1 MARVKGGLF
10 SIEASGQFAQSL
22 VFDKRGYVRQY
33 VEPSNAKTEAQGN
46 QRQKFQGLQRAV
58 GGLNTVAREA
68 AGLYSPTT
76 YRWGAYVNSQMNSYY
91 NDVSVQYAALAPAT
105 QDEWDAAA
113 NGGGLFETSP
123 IEYATNAVDSAGKLL
138 YLLAYVFYVGMGDP
152 GGVGDLAAGGAAV
165 AWAGYLL

>member
-33 VEPSNAKTEAQGN
+33 KTPANAKTEAQGN
-46 QRQKFQGLQRAV
+46 QRQKFQGLQRAIS
-58 GGLNTVAREA
+58 GTNSIAREA
-68 AGLYSPTT
+68 AGAFAPTG
-76 YRWGAYVNSQMNSYY
+76 YRWGAYLNSQINGYY
-91 NDVSVQYAALAPAT
+91 DGLSAEYAALDAAT
-105 QDEWDAAA
+105 QAEWEAAA

-123 IEYATNAVDSAGKLL
+123 IEYATNPVDSAGKLL
-138 YLLAYVFYVGMGDP
+138 YMLAYVFYAGIGDP
-152 GGVGDLAAGGAAV
+152 GGIGSLAAGGAAA